1 LIVVERAP
9 WAVDAVGDAL
19 GVSPVL
25 GPVGSIDLVV
35 DAVVRVHEGDVFL
48 DPTATDVAFAS
59 YPGATEP
66 RLIMRTSYW
75 K

>member
-9 WAVDAVGDAL
+9 GLLMRSVGDAL

-35 DAVVRVHEGDVFL
+35 DAVVRVHEGDVFV
-48 DPTATDVAFAS
+48 DPTGTDVAFAS
-59 YPGATEP
+59 
-66 RLIMRTSYW
+66 
-75 K
+75 